1 MLSALLDGLDV
12 KVIVAIIGLAGTLI
26 AALIAYRQWRT
37 GERLKREAGFVER
50 QQALYREL
58 WEKVE
63 RASVSLRRA
72 GADPPDEPEPI
83 RLLRREKEFDAAI
96 VEVNSFLLV
105 NSLYIDRRDRDATR
119 RYMDAVREY
128 TSLLFRH
135 GGPDALR
142 RHGITEESIP
152 AMTP

>member
-1 MLSALLDGLDV
+1 M
-12 KVIVAIIGLAGTLI
+12 
-26 AALIAYRQWRT
+26 
-37 GERLKREAGFVER
+37 
-50 QQALYREL
+50 
-58 WEKVE
+58 
-63 RASVSLRRA
+63 
-72 GADPPDEPEPI
+72 
-83 RLLRREKEFDAAI
+83 RREKEFDAAI
-96 VEVNSFLLV
+96 VEVKSFLLV

-152 AMTP
+152 AMTPELRQQWTARMAEMERSREAVISRLRKAIRGS